1 MKCEPLDPRRV
12 TRAVGGLVRAE
23 KSVVVAINFDTGDK
37 GQRGGGRSR
46 MRARDDAGEGPDS
59 RWIESLGGMDTDR
72 TPAAARRSGRGTES
86 SAIRSTVVLGGSHA
100 PSTTDRAPA
109 ARAHTNTNTLTH
121 THAAAGETLQ
131 GARADGWR
139 ERQTGGQARP
149 LLLLC
154 VCAGAW
160 GPCARGGAGDATRSG
175 IAMRRR
181 PEFLLPGVGW
191 GDGRRQRDIRHG
203 TARRMGGSAGRQRGG
218 GTAGGV
224 SLLRCA
230 RGRRDSLRD
239 APSRRG
245 GGEWGPCWGPT
256 SRGDRRDHRPRH
268 AMCAR
273 GSAAA
278 AGPGDRRGA
287 PGRCTAAAAARARTG
302 QVVSSAFGWQQSS
315 AGDRKCCGRDS

>member
-1 MKCEPLDPRRV
+1 
-12 TRAVGGLVRAE
+12 VRAE

-203 TARRMGGSAGRQRGG
+203 TADGGERWPPAGWRHGRGG
-218 GTAGGV
+218 VPAA
-224 SLLRCA
+224 LRA
-230 RGRRDSLRD
+230 W
-239 APSRRG
+239 APRFL
-245 GGEWGPCWGPT
+245 
-256 SRGDRRDHRPRH
+256 
-268 AMCAR
+268 A
-273 GSAAA
+273 
-278 AGPGDRRGA
+278 
-287 PGRCTAAAAARARTG
+287 
-302 QVVSSAFGWQQSS
+302 
-315 AGDRKCCGRDS
+315 